1 MDLPDRRASA
11 RLEAISRQCGHF
23 LPGGC
28 AQGNSKTSRL
38 RTVLQSTTCGQQLEE
53 GMQALQQDYC
63 TFKLGLCSAAR
74 LAICSRWSAVTVSP
88 ASAIANI
95 RNSFALGSSTRRLGG
110 KAHGAGHA
118 SRFRLAWAAAQ
129 NLPGTVLRQR
139 PSAEGCS
146 IAGASHLAIPLLFA
160 SARES
165 QRQAGVLRL
174 NSTRR
179 APPEPVDR
187 PSQPASP

>member
-1 MDLPDRRASA
+1 M
-11 RLEAISRQCGHF
+11 
-23 LPGGC
+23 
-28 AQGNSKTSRL
+28 
-38 RTVLQSTTCGQQLEE
+38 
-53 GMQALQQDYC
+53 
-63 TFKLGLCSAAR
+63 
-74 LAICSRWSAVTVSP
+74 TVSP
-88 ASAIANI
+88 ASAIANT
-95 RNSFALGSSTRRLGG
+95 RNLFALGSSALRLGG

-118 SRFRLAWAAAQ
+118 SPVSVGVDSSTKSSG
-129 NLPGTVLRQR
+129 NGLRQR

-174 NSTRR
+174 NSTCR

-187 PSQPASP
+187 PSQPASPYGPYWRGCSLVGQNYSSGSALGKR